1 MRISERWN
9 TNRLIIR
16 KAINDDIKDLNHI
29 CASWE
34 DKIHL
39 EGDGFPKGYIGNCI
53 NNGDLPPIKSTHIS
67 NYYLMVIQKT
77 DGKIIGFFDLYHGY
91 QNNETVWIS
100 IFLIEKE
107 VQGNSYGQEAINSIC
122 DECKKSGWRSIGLGV
137 HLKNRKGLRFWNNNG
152 FNKIIGIFGDKEYS
166 ATTFAIIGLKK
177 ELI

>member
-1 MRISERWN
+1 M
-9 TNRLIIR
+9 
-16 KAINDDIKDLNHI
+16 NHI

-39 EGDGFPKGYIGNCI
+39 EGDGFPKGYIENCI
-53 NNGDLPPIKSTHIS
+53 NNGDLPPIKSAHIS

-91 QNNETVWIS
+91 PNNETVWIS

-122 DECKKSGWRSIGLGV
+122 DECKKIRMEI
-137 HLKNRKGLRFWNNNG
+137 NRAWCPL
-152 FNKIIGIFGDKEYS
+152 
-166 ATTFAIIGLKK
+166 K
-177 ELI
+177 ELEGASLFGTIMVLIK